1 MEYFISLIFSGQVIQ
16 MYLKNQDFTSQDLY
30 FRIED
35 IEQNQLR
42 RMAHITEKL
51 SNLKAIHKEKIEN
64 ANQLCLLL

>member
-1 MEYFISLIFSGQVIQ
+1 